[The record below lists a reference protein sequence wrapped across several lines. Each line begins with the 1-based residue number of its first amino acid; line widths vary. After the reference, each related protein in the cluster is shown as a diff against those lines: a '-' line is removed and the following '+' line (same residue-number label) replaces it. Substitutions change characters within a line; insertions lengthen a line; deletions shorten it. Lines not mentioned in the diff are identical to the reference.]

1 MSLFSDPRRL
11 LAIALGLG
19 SMAVHAQQSPICYP
33 ELQSHEAWVKPGSSF
48 IPKMATLKEG
58 DRRLDFS
65 TGKSAFIG
73 VRFTDIKPGQKIQI
87 ALVRDLNLTKLST
100 VLLPDYL
107 LLDGNFCALTDIKQ
121 LQFVRKKWVSAMS
134 NALELAD
141 IVVDP
146 GQDPA
151 YVLLFSDAGRN
162 GQAVSFKDQYG
173 LSLAETIRTEYGYVN
188 LQAVKSK

>member
-1 MSLFSDPRRL
+1 MIRFSDPRRL
-11 LAIALGLG
+11 LAIAGLV
-19 SMAVHAQQSPICYP
+19 SLAAHAQQSPMCYP
-33 ELQSHEAWVKPGSSF
+33 ELKSHEAWIKPGNSF

-58 DRRLDFS
+58 ASRLDFT

-73 VRFTDIKPGQKIQI
+73 VRFSDIKPGQKIQI

-107 LLDGNFCALTDIKQ
+107 LLDGNFCSLSDIKQ

-141 IVVDP
+141 IIVDS

-162 GQAVSFKDQYG
+162 GHEVSFKDQYG
-173 LSLAETIRTEYGYVN
+173 LSLAETIRTEYGYLN